1 MLAPL
6 PGFMKAC
13 QIKAVIEGEEQLI
26 MARLSQRDRDI
37 FSEVAREDAGVWMC
51 FVASGLKS
59 K

>member
-1 MLAPL
+1 M

-13 QIKAVIEGEEQLI
+13 QIQAVIEGEEQLI
-26 MARLSQRDRDI
+26 RARLSQRDRDI